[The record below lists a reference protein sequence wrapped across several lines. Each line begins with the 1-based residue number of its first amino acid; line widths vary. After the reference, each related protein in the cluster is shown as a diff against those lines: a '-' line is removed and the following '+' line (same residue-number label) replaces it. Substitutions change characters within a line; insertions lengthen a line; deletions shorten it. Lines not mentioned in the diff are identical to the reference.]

1 MTNTN
6 GLNVLT
12 QYINGASQNTKNGT
26 TVSSSG
32 LNIGVYANYPAGQQ
46 GDGRV
51 SEVIVY
57 YNTALSAS
65 SVQSLQAN
73 QKTYYG
79 TP

>member
-57 YNTALSAS
+57 GSALSAS
-65 SVQSLQAN
+65 DVQSLQAN

-79 TP
+79 FP

>member
-1 MTNTN
+1 MTCTN

-57 YNTALSAS
+57 GSALSTS